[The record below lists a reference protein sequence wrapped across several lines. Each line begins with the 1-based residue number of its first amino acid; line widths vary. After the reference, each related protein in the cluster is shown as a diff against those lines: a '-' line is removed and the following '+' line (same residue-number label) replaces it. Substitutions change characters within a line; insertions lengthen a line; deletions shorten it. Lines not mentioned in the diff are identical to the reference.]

1 MPLFVAA
8 IIGALVQAAGTLVGK
23 VLLSLGIGYV
33 TYSGIDTS
41 IAWVQ
46 AQFLTGLTGLP
57 AATVGLM
64 GILKVG
70 VIVSMLTS
78 AITARMVLKGLTSG
92 SITRMVQR

>member
-1 MPLFVAA
+1 MPLFIAA
-8 IIGALVQAAGTLVGK
+8 LLGGLVQAAGTLVGK

-33 TYSGIDTS
+33 TYSGVDTS

-46 AQFLTGLTGLP
+46 GQFLTGLSGLP
-57 AATVGLM
+57 AVTVGLL

-78 AITARMVLKGLTSG
+78 AITARLVLKGLTSG